1 MAAAERDKPGT
12 RRATRTQGRRTIPT
26 DSGDGQYP
34 DELDLYLNQL
44 LDEALDEARPS
55 SDATSPQGVDKK

>member
-12 RRATRTQGRRTIPT
+12 RRVTRTQGRRTIPT

-34 DELDLYLNQL
+34 DELNLYLNQL
-44 LDEALDEARPS
+44 LDEALDEARPGGDVPS
-55 SDATSPQGVDKK
+55 RQDVDKK